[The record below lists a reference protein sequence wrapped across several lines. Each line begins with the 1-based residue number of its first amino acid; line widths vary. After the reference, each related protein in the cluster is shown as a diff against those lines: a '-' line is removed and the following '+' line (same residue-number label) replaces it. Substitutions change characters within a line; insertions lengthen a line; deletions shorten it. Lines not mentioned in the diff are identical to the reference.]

1 MSSNFRCYLSL
12 QEVSLCQQDTKTTYY
27 NYKRLGNKKSPLKIV
42 RLVSLLVAVVG
53 AFIAIPEAAV
63 VMAILGLA
71 LGIMSDMA
79 DSSNRTYLLVFA
91 VALASVS
98 GAAGAIPII
107 GDYISLIMGNMSTIV
122 NAMALGIIVM
132 AIKDR
137 VLE

>member
-12 QEVSLCQQDTKTTYY
+12 QEVSLCQHDTKTTYY
-27 NYKRLGNKKSPLKIV
+27 NYKRRGNKKSPLKIV

-98 GAAGAIPII
+98 GAADDIPMI
-107 GDYISLIMGNMSTIV
+107 GDSIRAIMGNMSTIV
-122 NAMALGIIVM
+122 NAMALGIIIM
-132 AIKDR
+132 ALKDR
-137 VLE
+137 VMG

>member
-12 QEVSLCQQDTKTTYY
+12 HEVSLCQQDTKTTYY
-27 NYKRLGNKKSPLKIV
+27 NYKRRGNKKSPLKIV

-98 GAAGAIPII
+98 GAADDIPMI
-107 GDYISLIMGNMSTIV
+107 GDSIRAIMGNMSTIL
-122 NAMALGIIVM
+122 NAMALGIIIM
-132 AIKDR
+132 ALTDR
-137 VLE
+137 VMG

>member
-1 MSSNFRCYLSL
+1 M
-12 QEVSLCQQDTKTTYY
+12 
-27 NYKRLGNKKSPLKIV
+27 SPLKIV
-42 RLVSLLVAVVG
+42 RLVSLLVAVVF
-53 AFIAIPEAAV
+53 AFITIPAAAL
-63 VMAILGLA
+63 VMAVLGLA
-71 LGIMSDMA
+71 LGIMGDMA